1 MNALQWLNDLA
12 QWVGRIFP
20 RLTLVPPT
28 HHGVMFGPKG
38 GATSKGAGLVLWWPL
53 LQLLEQVDVTVG
65 SMDVAAVAV
74 PGKGGGLLPRVPIVS
89 TVARW
94 RIVNPV
100 LAATSAQDLNRLID
114 NTCQSAIG
122 QRWTDISEADVAVS
136 AALEDIKGEL
146 RRDFGVD
153 LLSLRRSHLGEAVA
167 VLQLTDWTNT
177 SKEDE

>member
-20 RLTLVPPT
+20 RLTLIPPT

-38 GATSKGAGLVLWWPL
+38 GATSKGSGLVLWWPL

-65 SMDVAAVAV
+65 SMDIAAVAV
-74 PGKGGGLLPRVPIVS
+74 PGDHDGFLPRVPIVS

-100 LAATSAQDLNRLID
+100 LAATAANDLKRLLD

-122 QRWTDISEADVAVS
+122 QHWTGIS
-136 AALEDIKGEL
+136 AADGAVAAAFKDIKSEL
-146 RRDFGVD
+146 LRDFGIE

-167 VLQLTDWTNT
+167 VLQLNDWTNA
-177 SKEDE
+177 SK